1 MKKMIALLLLT
12 CLLLTACDG
21 DKPTESTENS
31 SESTAQS
38 TESSSLSPKELAES
52 CIDKTVEELY
62 VLIGE
67 PESSDYAPSCN
78 GEEGSQDGNLYYDG
92 FTVYT
97 LLSPDGETET
107 VVWVE

>member
-1 MKKMIALLLLT
+1 MKKWIALLLLI
-12 CLLLTACDG
+12 CLLLTACGG
-21 DKPTESTENS
+21 DKPTESTDNS
-31 SESTAQS
+31 SESTA
-38 TESSSLSPKELAES
+38 ESSEGSALSPKELAKS

-62 VLIGE
+62 DLIGE